1 MGYIPETGNLEHFGH
16 KKGLLIKEESLKK
29 PQKTELIRVR
39 GTFLDSLVTKFFSE
53 LQEKTSLPTR
63 VKWSLSVCC
72 ALYIGELFCLNSI
85 TKWRCGCIFLLQI

>member
-1 MGYIPETGNLEHFGH
+1 MSVNLTVGNVIKKIDYKQSEFLLGYIPETDNLEHFGH

-63 VKWSLSVCC
+63 VK
-72 ALYIGELFCLNSI
+72 
-85 TKWRCGCIFLLQI
+85 